1 MRLTEAAGVAG
12 FEVVRDGDFA
22 TLGLLSHR
30 LPAMLVCAYERGT
43 LQRELPSNPAVAC
56 VVATPALAPEVPA
69 RCGLALAAD
78 PLRSFFDL
86 HAHLCGT
93 GFYGAD
99 EPSAVSPEA
108 RIHPVAYV
116 APRNVRIGRGAV
128 VEAGARVLER
138 SLVGEDVV
146 LRAGCVIGAEGFH
159 PKRVGGRLRLL
170 PHAGG
175 VALADRVEVQ
185 SNAVVCRALFRG
197 HTAIGEDTKVSSL
210 VNVSHHARIGRRCR
224 IGAGVVITGSVEVG
238 DDVWI
243 GPHATL
249 RNRIRVGDGAAVSLG
264 AVVVTDV
271 PPGRRVSGNFA
282 FDHRAFLA
290 AWRSARR
297 HGSRL
302 ADGPD
307 DGADRPDD

>member
-1 MRLTEAAGVAG
+1 VRLTEAAGVAG
-12 FEVVRDGDFA
+12 FDVVRDGDFA

-30 LPAMLVCAYERGT
+30 LPGMLVCAWEPGA
-43 LQRELPSNPAVAC
+43 LGRELPSNPAIAC
-56 VVATPALAPEVPA
+56 VVATPALAPEVPS
-69 RCGLALAAD
+69 RCGLAVAAD
-78 PLRSFFDL
+78 PVRSFFDL
-86 HAHLCGT
+86 HAHLCRG

-99 EPSAVSPEA
+99 EPTVVSPEA
-108 RIHPVAYV
+108 RIHPAATV

-138 SLVGEDVV
+138 SRVGEDVV

-159 PKRVGGRLRLL
+159 PKVVAGRLRLL
-170 PHAGG
+170 PHGGG

-197 HTAIGEDTKVSSL
+197 DTTIGEDTKISSL

-224 IGAGVVITGSVEVG
+224 IGAGAVITGSVEIG

-249 RNRIRVGDGAAVSLG
+249 RNRIRIGDGAAVSLG
-264 AVVVTDV
+264 AVVVRDV
-271 PPGRRVSGNFA
+271 LPGRRVSGNFA
-282 FDHRAFLA
+282 LDHRAFLA

-297 HGSRL
+297 RGARL
-302 ADGPD
+302 ADAPEG
-307 DGADRPDD
+307 GADRPDD